1 MDKKKSKYMQK
12 ERYKERLLL
21 VDKKKDFFLMSFY
34 YVFRYDRNLTNFRII
49 FKTSI
54 VFLFL
59 KYEYMKYGDLF
70 NLNVKFC
77 VHVSFELY
85 VFKKV

>member
-34 YVFRYDRNLTNFRII
+34 YVFRYDRNLMNFKVM

-85 VFKKV
+85 VFREV